1 MRLKTATCLTS
12 IIKLGFAIVFVGLS
26 FMPSC
31 TYEKGEVILPAER
44 FCDSIS
50 KADSTIVSYTC
61 DVQPI
66 LEAYCTLACHTSNSA
81 LGTPHIDSYG
91 LLEVVADDGR
101 LMCSINWDA
110 GCDKMPYKSGT
121 KIDSM
126 YRATIQEWINQG
138 KPQ

>member
-1 MRLKTATCLTS
+1 MQLKTATCLTS
-12 IIKLGFAIVFVGLS
+12 IIKLGFAIVFVGLW

-31 TYEKGEVILPAER
+31 TYEKGEVILPAEV

-66 LEAYCTLACHTSNSA
+66 LEAYCTSGCHKPNSA
-81 LGTPHIDSYG
+81 QGTPHIDSYG

-101 LMCSINWDA
+101 LMCSINW
-110 GCDKMPYKSGT
+110 GGTCKPMPKSSGM
-121 KIDSM
+121 KIDSV
-126 YRATIQEWINQG
+126 YRATIQEWIKQG